1 MSNNKNKMKEI
12 LKTNDDVDGGSLVWL
27 TGTIFLFFSFT
38 IESISVYVCMEHR
51 LSSFL
56 GTVDIILGSLLRIS
70 HSGIIIIGCCLVKM
84 WTKERIITI
93 Y

>member
-56 GTVDIILGSLLRIS
+56 GTVDIIYSGVCSEYHIRVSSSLD
-70 HSGIIIIGCCLVKM
+70 VV
-84 WTKERIITI
+84 W
-93 Y
+93 